1 MRVENGKKV
10 FSVREVNSYIG
21 NIIKND
27 YLLKNICFEGE
38 VSSFSKGP
46 TGHLYITLKD
56 CTAPGD
62 LPEGAPYNG
71 ILRVNV
77 WKSVAAKLNLTTVKQ
92 GDILIVK
99 GSCSIYD
106 AKSEY
111 SVNAVSVQRREER
124 GWHGEAY
131 AELKRRLGQEG
142 IFDMAIKKPIPKY
155 PRAVGVVIS
164 IGTNAYKDIMSVSHR
179 RNPYVQMIVCDARA
193 QGENARELIVQ
204 GIRRLDRLG
213 VDTIIIGRGGG
224 SREDLE
230 VFDDEA
236 VVRAIYEAKTPII
249 SGTGHEGDTSL
260 ADDAADLRVETPTAA
275 ATAAVPLIDDILRTI
290 ELRLR
295 TMNYHVA
302 NKKQN
307 YQARLDSCE
316 RELRLRMQGRL
327 QEKETKLQMYMQQL
341 AALNPRAKLEKQQE
355 KLKQS
360 RERLENRIQLKFK
373 EYEHQLHLLLTRL
386 HGNAPTAKLVG
397 GFGYLESEGKPVM
410 SAGQMQAGD
419 PLHVTLHDGRI
430 HATVVSVEADTNG
443 VQGE

>member
-1 MRVENGKKV
+1 
-10 FSVREVNSYIG
+10 
-21 NIIKND
+21 
-27 YLLKNICFEGE
+27 
-38 VSSFSKGP
+38 
-46 TGHLYITLKD
+46 
-56 CTAPGD
+56 
-62 LPEGAPYNG
+62 
-71 ILRVNV
+71 
-77 WKSVAAKLNLTTVKQ
+77 
-92 GDILIVK
+92 
-99 GSCSIYD
+99 
-106 AKSEY
+106 
-111 SVNAVSVQRREER
+111 
-124 GWHGEAY
+124 
-131 AELKRRLGQEG
+131 
-142 IFDMAIKKPIPKY
+142 
-155 PRAVGVVIS
+155 
-164 IGTNAYKDIMSVSHR
+164 MSVSHR

-204 GIRRLDRLG
+204 GIRRLDRMG

-290 ELRLR
+290 ELQLR

-327 QEKETKLQMYMQQL
+327 QEKETKLQMYMHQL
-341 AALNPRAKLEKQQE
+341 TALNPRAKLEKQQE

>member
-10 FSVREVNSYIG
+10 FSVREVNTYIG

-27 YLLKNICFEGE
+27 YLLKNICLEGE

-56 CTAPGD
+56 CTAPEAVS
-62 LPEGAPYNG
+62 EGAPYNG
-71 ILRVNV
+71 IIKVNV
-77 WKSVAAKLNLTTVKQ
+77 WKSVAMKLNLTSVNQ

-99 GSCSIYD
+99 GSCSTYD

-111 SVNAVSVQRREER
+111 SVNAISVKKREER
-124 GWHGEAY
+124 GWHGAAY
-131 AELKRRLGQEG
+131 AELKKKLGQEG
-142 IFDMAIKKPIPKY
+142 IFDTAIKKPIPKY
-155 PRAVGVVIS
+155 PRMVGVVIS
-164 IGTNAYKDIMSVSHR
+164 VGTNAYKDIMSVSHK

-204 GIRRLDRLG
+204 GIRRLDAMG

-230 VFDDEA
+230 VFDDES

-275 ATAAVPLIDDILRTI
+275 ATAAVPLIDDIVRMIHLHM
-290 ELRLR
+290 R
-295 TMNYHVA
+295 TMSYHVT
-302 NKKQN
+302 NKKN
-307 YQARLDSCE
+307 LYQARLAADE
-316 RELRLRMQGRL
+316 KELRIRMQGRV

-341 AALNPRAKLEKQQE
+341 TTLNPKRKLEQNQE
-355 KLKQS
+355 KLAQY
-360 RERLENRIQLKFK
+360 REKLIRFIGLRYK
-373 EYEHQLHLLLTRL
+373 EYEHRLHLQLTRL
-386 HGNAPTAKLVG
+386 HGNSPTAKLVG
-397 GFGYLESEGKPVM
+397 GFGYLESQGKPVM
-410 SAGQMQAGD
+410 SAGQTQAGD
-419 PLHVTLHDGRI
+419 ALDVTLHDGRI
-430 HATVVSVEADTNG
+430 HATIVSVDTDSNG
-443 VQGE
+443 Q

>member
-27 YLLKNICFEGE
+27 YLLKNICLEGE

-56 CTAPGD
+56 CTAPGAI
-62 LPEGAPYNG
+62 PEGAPYNG
-71 ILRVNV
+71 IIKVNV
-77 WKSVAAKLNLTTVKQ
+77 WKSVAMKLNLVSVNQ

-99 GSCSIYD
+99 GSCSTYD

-111 SVNAVSVQRREER
+111 SINAVSVKKREER

-131 AELKRRLGQEG
+131 AELKKKLGQEG
-142 IFDMAIKKPIPKY
+142 IFDTAIKKPIPKY
-155 PRAVGVVIS
+155 PKMVGVVIS
-164 IGTNAYKDIMSVSHR
+164 IGTNAFKDIMSVSHK
-179 RNPYVQMIVCDARA
+179 RNPYVQMVVCDARA
-193 QGENARELIVQ
+193 QGENARELIVR
-204 GIRRLDRLG
+204 GIRRLDAMG

-275 ATAAVPLIDDILRTI
+275 ATAAVPLIDDILRT
-290 ELRLR
+290 LHLHMR
-295 TMNYHVA
+295 TMNYHVT
-302 NKKQN
+302 NKKN
-307 YQARLDSCE
+307 LYQTRLEASE

-327 QEKETKLQMYMQQL
+327 QEKKTNLQMYMQQM
-341 AALNPRAKLEKQQE
+341 AALNPRAKLEKNQE
-355 KLKQS
+355 KLAQYRVS
-360 RERLENRIQLKFK
+360 LNQGITLRYR
-373 EYEHQLHLLLTRL
+373 EYEHRLHLQLTRL

-410 SAGQMQAGD
+410 NAGQTQAGD
-419 PLHVTLHDGRI
+419 PLDITLHDGRI
-430 HATVVSVEADTNG
+430 HATVVSVETDIKG
-443 VQGE
+443 V

>member
-142 IFDMAIKKPIPKY
+142 IFDTAIKKPIPKY

-193 QGENARELIVQ
+193 QGEM
-204 GIRRLDRLG
+204 
-213 VDTIIIGRGGG
+213 
-224 SREDLE
+224 
-230 VFDDEA
+230 
-236 VVRAIYEAKTPII
+236 RA
-249 SGTGHEGDTSL
+249 S
-260 ADDAADLRVETPTAA
+260 
-275 ATAAVPLIDDILRTI
+275 
-290 ELRLR
+290 
-295 TMNYHVA
+295 
-302 NKKQN
+302 
-307 YQARLDSCE
+307 
-316 RELRLRMQGRL
+316 
-327 QEKETKLQMYMQQL
+327 
-341 AALNPRAKLEKQQE
+341 
-355 KLKQS
+355 
-360 RERLENRIQLKFK
+360 
-373 EYEHQLHLLLTRL
+373 
-386 HGNAPTAKLVG
+386 
-397 GFGYLESEGKPVM
+397 
-410 SAGQMQAGD
+410 
-419 PLHVTLHDGRI
+419 
-430 HATVVSVEADTNG
+430 
-443 VQGE
+443 